1 MNNSKSINETS
12 VAGGDLTDKKIVDF
26 SVDEKSVDSVDGKS
40 GEEEAPVKPK
50 SYKQSAA
57 SIKKLENVLT
67 QQKTLEMTGAD
78 APPQK
83 LTHIRK
89 TKGPSGRR
97 PKTTLEPTIT
107 SCDMFTDSTGI
118 TKPEKQNR
126 KSKCLIM

>member
-12 VAGGDLTDKKIVDF
+12 VAGGDLTDKKIVNF
-26 SVDEKSVDSVDGKS
+26 SVDSVDGKFA
-40 GEEEAPVKPK
+40 EEEAPVKPK

-89 TKGPSGRR
+89 TKGPPGRR

-126 KSKCLIM
+126 KSKCLIA